1 MMQVHESQQSATVVS
16 TIAILVGSKLNSS
29 IDAKF
34 IEAIGDVILWD
45 IPVIKEKKD
54 WPQRKKY
61 LPNIIYENE
70 EDMKETK
77 LIVHGYLGHKASKEM
92 EQFLTEGEL
101 RRIAHYE
108 DGVWIAPTRS
118 TFKSY
123 LPDVFPEKPYIIH
136 QNSPLAWSILSFI
149 HQQQDEIPVRSPSAN
164 LHKQMNTFYLESLKY
179 GLILHA
185 KRILRPIE
193 DGCMRCLRR
202 KKQYLK
208 ARIGQ

>member
-1 MMQVHESQQSATVVS
+1 MLLGLDLGLGCDK
-16 TIAILVGSKLNSS
+16 ILILVGNKLNDN
-29 IDAKF
+29 IDAEYR
-34 IEAIGDVILWD
+34 EAIGDIIMWD
-45 IPVIKEKKD
+45 TPVIKNKED
-54 WPQRKKY
+54 WPSRKKY
-61 LPNIIYENE
+61 SPNKLFENK
-70 EDMKETK
+70 EDMTETK
-77 LIVHGYLGHKASKEM
+77 MLVHEYLGYKASKEM

-149 HQQQDEIPVRSPSAN
+149 HQKQDEVPVGRPSTN
-164 LHKQMNTFYLESLKY
+164 LHKQKNTLYLESLKY
-179 GLILHA
+179 GLILQA
-185 KRILRPIE
+185 KRILRTIE

-202 KKQYLK
+202 EKQYLK
-208 ARIGQ
+208 QRIG

>member
-1 MMQVHESQQSATVVS
+1 MD
-16 TIAILVGSKLNSS
+16 NS

-34 IEAIGDVILWD
+34 REAIRDVILWD

-61 LPNIIYENE
+61 PPNIIYENE
-70 EDMKETK
+70 EDVKDTK

-118 TFKSY
+118 S
-123 LPDVFPEKPYIIH
+123 
-136 QNSPLAWSILSFI
+136 SSSSFI
-149 HQQQDEIPVRSPSAN
+149 D
-164 LHKQMNTFYLESLKY
+164 T
-179 GLILHA
+179 
-185 KRILRPIE
+185 
-193 DGCMRCLRR
+193 
-202 KKQYLK
+202 
-208 ARIGQ
+208 